1 MKRSSL
7 GSYGGKIANEV
18 LLIWSL
24 LSNAAGTID
33 KGGNDERKKGDKKGT
48 NCDDFSSVGSQA
60 PISLASLDFLTNY
73 NLITKKADTMSG
85 DNETEQLEGAV
96 ADIDLGEAAGYK
108 PPAEKT
114 IDEILKADQEDEAL
128 KKYKATLLGKA
139 FVYSLSLS
147 LF

>member
-1 MKRSSL
+1 MIKEETTSEKKR
-7 GSYGGKIANEV
+7 
-18 LLIWSL
+18 
-24 LSNAAGTID
+24 
-33 KGGNDERKKGDKKGT
+33 DKKRT